1 MATRGMAAVS
11 LVIENNDILGVWVE
25 LIGLPETEAHE
36 DDLPEMIEEQIENAL
51 TKSKGKFL
59 KDDHEVEKLVSKIV
73 SKVCKNEIDKKP
85 VTRIMINRLES

>member
-1 MATRGMAAVS
+1 MPWLS
-11 LVIENNDILGVWVE
+11 
-25 LIGLPETEAHE
+25 PK
-36 DDLPEMIEEQIENAL
+36 EQIENAL

-85 VTRIMINRLES
+85 VTRIMINRLKS

>member
-1 MATRGMAAVS
+1 
-11 LVIENNDILGVWVE
+11 
-25 LIGLPETEAHE
+25 LI
-36 DDLPEMIEEQIENAL
+36 
-51 TKSKGKFL
+51 KSKGKFL